1 MRAVLVAAAGVCVL
15 GCASALG
22 ACPDKGMSG
31 GTTPADLTKDCVQC
45 ITDAKVKTNSVPCC
59 KLHNVAKCDE

>member
-1 MRAVLVAAAGVCVL
+1 MLCTKMRAVLVAAAGVCVL

-45 ITDAKVKTNSVPCC
+45 ITDAKVKT
-59 KLHNVAKCDE
+59 